1 MELKMNEKVTEQF
14 RVVKEHSGVN
24 DDKSVIALLISKEY
38 HRIERLKLHKV
49 FLPKET
55 VELAEKAAEARN
67 QTLYEYIEEL
77 ALRMIENA
85 KKGGNKK
92 LLIGSSIYESLEARA
107 KIQDL
112 PIEDYVELLI
122 NTTAKDV

>member
-14 RVVKEHSGVN
+14 RAVKEHAGVN

-38 HRIERLKLHKV
+38 DRIQRSKLHKV

-55 VELAEKAAEARN
+55 YEKAEKAAKARN

-77 ALRMIENA
+77 SLNMI
-85 KKGGNKK
+85 KKAEEGVKDGN
-92 LLIGSSIYESLEARA
+92 
-107 KIQDL
+107 
-112 PIEDYVELLI
+112 
-122 NTTAKDV
+122 